1 MDTLETIYERRSI
14 KLFDPSHSMPDEVY
28 QKLIMAAR
36 QAPSSYN
43 LQHTRLV
50 DVRDQKIKEAIS
62 KAAYDQPQI
71 LSASVLFVITADTKA
86 WTKNPHRC
94 WHNAPQN
101 VQDFIL
107 KSIPAFHKAR
117 PYIERDEAIRSGA
130 LTAMTIMLAAKSL
143 GYDSCPMIGFEE
155 AEVRRLIRLPDDHV
169 VVMLLPIGKGVKPPL
184 PKPGFIPMQEF
195 LITDSFSN

>member
-1 MDTLETIYERRSI
+1 
-14 KLFDPSHSMPDEVY
+14 
-28 QKLIMAAR
+28 
-36 QAPSSYN
+36 
-43 LQHTRLV
+43 
-50 DVRDQKIKEAIS
+50 
-62 KAAYDQPQI
+62 
-71 LSASVLFVITADTKA
+71 VLFVITADTKA

-94 WHNAPQN
+94 WQNALQD

-117 PYIERDEAIRSGA
+117 PYIERGEAIRSGA

-155 AEVRRLIRLPDDHV
+155 AEVRKLVRLPDDHV
-169 VVMLLPIGKGVKPPL
+169 VVMLLPIGKGVKLPL